1 MKYARRL
8 QPRERTFTDGS
19 KTKTSPY
26 SLYLAIVSVLC
37 ESSFCFYSK
46 YPKRTIVSLMSFS
59 VSGVEQVDIETV
71 SVIFIVYMSS
81 MMCST
86 CVHIISIFF
95 LHRCAHV
102 AENVGMLWHNLHKG
116 TQRTTEN
123 KCQGILIHFIC
134 RFFSSSLFL
143 HFFFCAVLLP
153 VKWNPSL

>member
-1 MKYARRL
+1 M
-8 QPRERTFTDGS
+8 REFFLLLLKIS
-19 KTKTSPY
+19 KENNCQSDV
-26 SLYLAIVSVLC
+26 IF
-37 ESSFCFYSK
+37 SF
-46 YPKRTIVSLMSFS
+46 
-59 VSGVEQVDIETV
+59 GVEQVDIETV

-134 RFFSSSLFL
+134 RFFPLLFSYIS
-143 HFFFCAVLLP
+143 FFVLCYFRWNEILRCNGRD
-153 VKWNPSL
+153 VRKGGRKWLNLVLENPNKNTSKQVW